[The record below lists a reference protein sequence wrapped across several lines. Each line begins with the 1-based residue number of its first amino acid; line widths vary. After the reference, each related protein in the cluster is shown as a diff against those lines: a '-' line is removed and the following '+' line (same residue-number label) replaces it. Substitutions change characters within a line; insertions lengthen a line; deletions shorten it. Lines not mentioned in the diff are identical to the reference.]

1 MEWRFIFVH
10 VRYSMLSKS
19 QIRYL
24 RGLANSLQ
32 AKYQIGK
39 NEVTETLLDM
49 LSKALDSH
57 ELIKI
62 SLNRVVAEE
71 KNYIAETIS
80 EELHAELIQVIGS
93 TIILYRKNLKEPKIK
108 LPR

>member
-1 MEWRFIFVH
+1 MEYLYTFVH

-49 LSKALDSH
+49 LSKALD
-57 ELIKI
+57 
-62 SLNRVVAEE
+62 
-71 KNYIAETIS
+71 
-80 EELHAELIQVIGS
+80 
-93 TIILYRKNLKEPKIK
+93 
-108 LPR
+108 

>member
-1 MEWRFIFVH
+1 
-10 VRYSMLSKS
+10 MLSKS

-24 RGLANSLQ
+24 RGLANTLQ
-32 AKYQIGK
+32 AKYQVGK
-39 NEVTETLLDM
+39 YEITETLLDM

-62 SLNRVVAEE
+62 SLNKVVSEE
-71 KNYIAETIS
+71 KNYIAETLS
-80 EELHAELIQVIGS
+80 NELHAELIQVIGS

>member
-1 MEWRFIFVH
+1 MFVH
-10 VRYSMLSKS
+10 VKYSMLSKS

-24 RGLANSLQ
+24 RGLANTLQ
-32 AKYQIGK
+32 AKYQVGK
-39 NEVTETLLDM
+39 YEITETLLDM

-62 SLNRVVAEE
+62 SLNKVVSEE
-71 KNYIAETIS
+71 KNYIAETLS
-80 EELHAELIQVIGS
+80 NELHAELIQVIGS
-93 TIILYRKNLKEPKIK
+93 TIILYRKNLKEQKIK

>member
-1 MEWRFIFVH
+1 
-10 VRYSMLSKS
+10 MLSKS

-24 RGLANSLQ
+24 RGLANTLQ

-39 NEVTETLLDM
+39 YEVTDTLLDM

-62 SLNRVVAEE
+62 SLNKVVAEE
-71 KNYIAETIS
+71 KHAIAETLS

>member
-1 MEWRFIFVH
+1 
-10 VRYSMLSKS
+10 MLSKT

-24 RGLANSLQ
+24 KGLGAKLQ
-32 AKYQIGK
+32 IKYQVGK
-39 NEVTETLLDM
+39 NEVTDTLLDM

-62 SLNRVVAEE
+62 TLNKVVSEE
-71 KNYIAETIS
+71 KEYIADVLVS
-80 EELHAELIQVIGS
+80 ELHAELIQIIGS
-93 TIILYRKNLKEPKIK
+93 TIILYRKNLKNPKIT

>member
-1 MEWRFIFVH
+1 MFVH
-10 VRYSMLSKS
+10 VKYSMLSKS

-24 RGLANSLQ
+24 RGLANTLQ
-32 AKYQIGK
+32 AKYQVGK
-39 NEVTETLLDM
+39 YEITETLLDM

-62 SLNRVVAEE
+62 SLNKVVSEE
-71 KNYIAETIS
+71 KNYIAETLS
-80 EELHAELIQVIGS
+80 NELHAELIQVIGS

>member
-1 MEWRFIFVH
+1 
-10 VRYSMLSKS
+10 MLSKS

-24 RGLANSLQ
+24 RGLANTLQ
-32 AKYQIGK
+32 AKYQVGK
-39 NEVTETLLDM
+39 YEITETLLDM

-62 SLNRVVAEE
+62 SLNKVVSEE
-71 KNYIAETIS
+71 KNYIAETLS
-80 EELHAELIQVIGS
+80 NELHAELIQVIGS

-108 LPR
+108 LPTFTGS

>member
-1 MEWRFIFVH
+1 MFVH
-10 VRYSMLSKS
+10 VKYSMLSKS

-24 RGLANSLQ
+24 RGLANTLQ
-32 AKYQIGK
+32 AKYQVGK
-39 NEVTETLLDM
+39 YEITETLLDM

-62 SLNRVVAEE
+62 SLNKVVIEE
-71 KNYIAETIS
+71 KNYIAETLS
-80 EELHAELIQVIGS
+80 NELHAELIQVIGS